1 MPPTAAKAANNIMYK
16 VTNTCMKW
24 FVSTLF
30 HQKKVFLRGIAIKYG
45 DGINK
50 YLPKYVINCPQN
62 NR

>member
-1 MPPTAAKAANNIMYK
+1 MHEMVCINS
-16 VTNTCMKW
+16 
-24 FVSTLF
+24 VS
-30 HQKKVFLRGIAIKYG
+30 QKKVFLRGIAIKYG